1 MKKKLLS
8 LYLIFLSFTSAF
20 AVSAWL
26 TIPTLFSIAFLAYLV
41 LFVKQENIVLKGVDM
56 TLLSLAGCCA
66 LSFGINFFFFQSAK
80 QINHF
85 FAYEFSILIQF
96 IVFRQFL
103 FNTCHTQYDWL
114 NALKYLYYGVMF
126 ACLFGLFEFTVK
138 FFSVL
143 DIDSYIPRPLVSTD
157 YDPTFLALFRIRS
170 FVEESGHLSLFLEI
184 FFPLVLWYTRM
195 YRKFKWFLLSVI
207 VIILTF
213 VLTFSSIGFFVVFL
227 DLVVMLSILAYR
239 GSKKL
244 AVGKVSTKYIG
255 VVIGGVIVLSVV
267 VVLGFDFYE
276 LYNNLILLK
285 LESSSGSRRSDAIFA
300 ALDYFKKGGVHNLI
314 VGFGPGAYD
323 VLGIDSIISLYVN
336 ILFELGGLGI
346 IVFLLFVCYVFANVF
361 RVRNTS
367 LRIAFFLCIFNGF
380 LHYTV
385 ISNYWYPWIW
395 VITAL
400 LFLQLK
406 LQREQTV

>member
-8 LYLIFLSFTSAF
+8 LYLVFLSFTSAF
-20 AVSAWL
+20 AISAWL
-26 TIPTLFSIAFLAYLV
+26 TVPTLFSIAFLAYLV
-41 LFVKQENIVLKGVDM
+41 LFVKNENIVLKRVDLI
-56 TLLSLAGCCA
+56 LLTLAGCCA

-114 NALKYLYYGVMF
+114 NTIKYLYYGVMF

-143 DIDSYIPRPLVSTD
+143 DIDSYIPRPLASTE

-184 FFPLVLWYTRM
+184 FFPMVFWYTKK
-195 YRKFKWFLLSVI
+195 YREFKWFFLSVI
-207 VIILTF
+207 VILVAFI
-213 VLTFSSIGFFVVFL
+213 LTFSSIGFFVVFL
-227 DLVVMLSILAYR
+227 DLIIILAILAYR
-239 GSKKL
+239 ESKNL
-244 AVGKVSTKYIG
+244 AVGKISIKYIG
-255 VVIGGVIVLSVV
+255 VVTGGVVVLSTV

-285 LESSSGSRRSDAIFA
+285 LESSSGSRRSDAIFV
-300 ALDYFKKGGVHNLI
+300 ALDYLKNGGVHNII

-336 ILFELGGLGI
+336 ILFELGSIGL
-346 IVFLLFVCYVFANVF
+346 IVFLFFVCYVFINVF

-367 LRIAFFLCIFNGF
+367 LRIAFFLSIFNGF

-406 LQREQTV
+406 LQRQQTA